1 MYESIPSQEQTLLD
15 RDAKF
20 RTNWTKI
27 VSLFI
32 GALCLVAYGSFRF
45 GEMTASNTEA
55 VVAQVQWPSAT
66 AVAANNLGEAPVR
79 AGETPGTEQSEAPK
93 KQDGKPEICAKWTRE
108 LVMIAEKATPGT
120 VIKSISDN
128 FKKHFQKIVGG
139 ASEKENAKQENG
151 KWVGTD
157 PKVPMNVIILGAFND
172 AKWMEICNSVITDN
186 TGTVENGKL
195 TVPVRIEKGVV
206 IKDGQQLG
214 PESRMYAKA
223 VIDTAKGEL
232 ESMIDPVTSTQ
243 LMECAGAGANQQPQ
257 PEQPQPEGLA

>member
-45 GEMTASNTEA
+45 GEMTASNSEA

-66 AVAANNLGEAPVR
+66 AVAANNPGEAPV
-79 AGETPGTEQSEAPK
+79 GPGTPPAAETSEAPK
-93 KQDGKPEICAKWTRE
+93 GKDGKPEICEKWTRD
-108 LVMIAEKATPGT
+108 LVKIAETAKPGN

-151 KWVGTD
+151 VWVSTD
-157 PKVPMNVIILGAFND
+157 PKVPMNVIILGEFND
-172 AKWMEICNSVITDN
+172 AKWVEICNSVISDN

-195 TVPVRIEKGVV
+195 TVPIKFKGIVLKNGKQ
-206 IKDGQQLG
+206 IT
-214 PESRMYAKA
+214 PESIMYAKA

-232 ESMIDPVTSTQ
+232 ESMIDVAHNMQ
-243 LMECAGAGANQQPQ
+243 LLECAGGNKQ